1 MLLNFIP
8 QAFSERAIKEEFLM
22 IFALVHAVQTQA
34 DTIDVIRVV
43 AEDENG
49 TPQMS
54 LEAQVVNYTAYLQG
68 KIDGQQWEQ
77 RLRLQ
82 RF

>member
-1 MLLNFIP
+1 
-8 QAFSERAIKEEFLM
+8 M
-22 IFALVHAVQTQA
+22 IFALVHAVQTEA
-34 DTIDVIRVV
+34 DTIDVIRVM
-43 AEDENG
+43 AEDQNG

>member
-1 MLLNFIP
+1 
-8 QAFSERAIKEEFLM
+8 M
-22 IFALVHAVQTQA
+22 IFAIVHAAQSQT
-34 DTIDVIRVV
+34 DTIDVIRVI

-54 LEAQVVNYTAYLQG
+54 LEAQVVNYTAYLQE

-77 RLRLQ
+77 RLRVQ